1 MTIKEDLIKF
11 WYEYLSNRT
20 TYSCI
25 LSSVELSDDDIRGFK
40 GYPLIRFDVIEI
52 NTESEGCLVSRE
64 FREGDL
70 IEKYLFNAEYMLE
83 IQVFYKSNKKFDLD
97 KLLYELSNK
106 NIFTRYI
113 LSKDFKNNCFKDIV
127 LRGELKI
134 TNINDYLQQQT
145 ISRYRYQQNFI
156 VDIERED
163 IIPIAKK
170 SIMKE
175 VKN

>member
-1 MTIKEDLIKF
+1 M
-11 WYEYLSNRT
+11 
-20 TYSCI
+20 
-25 LSSVELSDDDIRGFK
+25 
-40 GYPLIRFDVIEI
+40 
-52 NTESEGCLVSRE
+52 
-64 FREGDL
+64 
-70 IEKYLFNAEYMLE
+70 
-83 IQVFYKSNKKFDLD
+83 
-97 KLLYELSNK
+97 
-106 NIFTRYI
+106 
-113 LSKDFKNNCFKDIV
+113 SKDFKNNCFKDIV